1 MDSWRQY
8 IGLIISCCLICG
20 IVTQLVSG
28 TKGKELMNLISGT
41 ILAIS
46 ILNPLTDIHL
56 DPFILPSLSEQ
67 NPDAYIVEGKKSA
80 YEAQVACI
88 KTSFEEYI
96 LDKAK
101 MLGADIAVEISLD
114 KNRIPVFASIHG
126 MKGSDIQRE
135 LERILTMDL
144 GIPKENQKWTW
155 NRENSSSSL
164 P

>member
-8 IGLIISCCLICG
+8 IGLIIGCCLSCG
-20 IVTQLVSG
+20 IVTQLVSD
-28 TKGKELMNLISGT
+28 TKGKDLMNLISGT

-46 ILNPLTDIHL
+46 ILNPLTKIHL
-56 DPFILPSLSEQ
+56 DPFILPSLADQ
-67 NPDAYIVEGKKSA
+67 NPDSYIAEGKQTA

-88 KTSFEEYI
+88 KSALEEYI

-101 MLGADIAVEISLD
+101 MLGTDITVEISLD
-114 KNRIPVFASIHG
+114 PNRIPVFASISG
-126 MKGSDIQRE
+126 IEDPDIQWE